1 MDTTTVF
8 AEITKSEK
16 QDDGTLLVTG
26 IATSPA
32 LDIDKQIC
40 DPVWLGKA
48 MPRWFSTG
56 GNVREQHQNIAAG
69 VATEY
74 AEKDGG
80 IHEITALVVDPGS
93 VLKVEKKVLK
103 GFSIGIRGPRIIA
116 DKAAPGGRIVDGEVV
131 EVSLVDRPANPECM
145 LTLAKAATEGV
156 EISADRFDEARQLVR
171 VEELVEKTTGP
182 GETTP
187 AGDSGAAPAG
197 AGEGAEGAASGGG
210 ADATAAVSPP
220 AAGDGDG
227 KAAETGP
234 LDVTPVDPTT
244 AEGDEAAADASRD
257 AGFTVDDITSAVV
270 DAVQGL
276 LRTTLPDLVKRDYTD
291 KDRKRMA
298 GQGQAMTGGGF
309 PIKTVA
315 DLKNAIQAVGRAKN
329 PAAAK
334 AHIEARAKALG
345 RDDLIPDAWKGDA
358 GKAAGTDEMAHDPA
372 VLQQVRD
379 GLLNLIIAEA
389 REALQGEREEYD
401 LAELLSALAMF
412 LQWWDGETYEGE
424 APAVSDT
431 KTATADATKAVDID
445 ATKAAAT
452 VMTATDAVTE
462 TTGPAD
468 AAGTDST
475 DSKAATADTV
485 KAVADAIAPLAT
497 GLAELRA
504 GNEALME
511 RLERVEK
518 AAAPGGPVRARTHSQ
533 EKAAGVNEAV
543 AAMRAKAAA
552 LRATAAS
559 IEDRGIQAEFEKRAK
574 AVDDQLAVQVAAL
587 TA

>member
-1 MDTTTVF
+1 
-8 AEITKSEK
+8 
-16 QDDGTLLVTG
+16 
-26 IATSPA
+26 
-32 LDIDKQIC
+32 
-40 DPVWLGKA
+40 
-48 MPRWFSTG
+48 
-56 GNVREQHQNIAAG
+56 
-69 VATEY
+69 
-74 AEKDGG
+74 
-80 IHEITALVVDPGS
+80 
-93 VLKVEKKVLK
+93 
-103 GFSIGIRGPRIIA
+103 
-116 DKAAPGGRIVDGEVV
+116 
-131 EVSLVDRPANPECM
+131 
-145 LTLAKAATEGV
+145 
-156 EISADRFDEARQLVR
+156 
-171 VEELVEKTTGP
+171 
-182 GETTP
+182 
-187 AGDSGAAPAG
+187 
-197 AGEGAEGAASGGG
+197 
-210 ADATAAVSPP
+210 
-220 AAGDGDG
+220 
-227 KAAETGP
+227 
-234 LDVTPVDPTT
+234 
-244 AEGDEAAADASRD
+244 
-257 AGFTVDDITSAVV
+257 
-270 DAVQGL
+270 
-276 LRTTLPDLVKRDYTD
+276 
-291 KDRKRMA
+291 
-298 GQGQAMTGGGF
+298 
-309 PIKTVA
+309 
-315 DLKNAIQAVGRAKN
+315 
-329 PAAAK
+329 
-334 AHIEARAKALG
+334 
-345 RDDLIPDAWKGDA
+345 
-358 GKAAGTDEMAHDPA
+358 MAHDPA

-543 AAMRAKAAA
+543 AALRAKAAA